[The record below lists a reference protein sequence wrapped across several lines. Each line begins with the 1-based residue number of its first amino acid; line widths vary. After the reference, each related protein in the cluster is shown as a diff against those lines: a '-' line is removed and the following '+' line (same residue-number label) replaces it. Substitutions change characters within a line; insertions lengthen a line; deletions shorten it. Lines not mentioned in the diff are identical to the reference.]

1 MPNTDKTPQTQVQ
14 SSLGRLAW
22 IVQSS
27 DDAIIGKDLSGAIT
41 SWNRAAENMYGYKA
55 EEVIGKP
62 ISIIV
67 PGDHADELEQILG
80 RIANGEH
87 LDHYETVRVNK
98 SGALLDVSLTIS
110 PVYDPS
116 DNIVGASIIA
126 RDITAAK
133 RALLALQES
142 EAQYRLLF
150 DSNPM
155 PMWVFD
161 RKSLRFLAVNEAAV
175 RKYGYS
181 RHEFFNMTIL
191 DVRPVEDV
199 VPLLQTFKHP
209 VAGLRE
215 PEHWKHRKK
224 DGTMIDV
231 EITAHDLN
239 FHGAAEAELNLIHDV
254 TDQLKDQEQRRQ
266 SEERF
271 SKAFRSSPVG
281 ITISS
286 EADGRYIDAN
296 PAYLKMMGYERH
308 ELVGRTVEELGVW
321 AESHQRQLLIDL
333 LSDPLAKPI
342 QVRFKTRIRKIRI
355 VELTAER
362 ILLNNEACILT
373 IVRDVTQAK
382 QLERQFLHAQKMES
396 VGRLA
401 GGVAHDF
408 NNLLGVILGYCELS
422 LDKLTDKDN
431 KIVTNLARIQAA
443 AERAASLTKQLLAF
457 SRQQIV
463 HPRIVDLNSTVR
475 NMEDMLRRLV
485 GEDITITVKK
495 TVPLGCIEADEGQL
509 EQILM
514 NFVVN
519 SRDAM
524 PLGGHIRI
532 ETSNA
537 ELDENYRSE
546 HEPVNPGLYV
556 LLTVSDTGTG
566 MDEETKAHIFEPF
579 YTTKEAGKGTGLG
592 LSTVYGIVKHSG
604 GYIWAYSE
612 PGMGSTFKIY
622 FPLVSAPPDALS
634 RPSECVAPRG
644 GSETILLVEDNQVF
658 RELIG
663 VTLRNAGYTVL
674 ETENAQSAIEL
685 TSKHEREIHL
695 LLSDIVM
702 PQISGVK
709 LLTLLRESAPDL
721 KVILMSGYAADTLAQ
736 QAAMPGDVSL
746 IEKPFTRNSLLSAI
760 RRVLGE
766 QKAN

>member
-1 MPNTDKTPQTQVQ
+1 MQNTDKTPETEVR
-14 SSLGRLAW
+14 SSLARLAW

-41 SWNRAAENMYGYKA
+41 SWNRAAEKMYGYKA
-55 EEVIGKP
+55 EEVIGKS

-67 PGDHADELEQILG
+67 PGDHADEVEQILR

-87 LDHYETVRVNK
+87 INHYETVRVNK
-98 SGALLDVSLTIS
+98 SGALLDVSLTVS

-116 DNIVGASIIA
+116 DNLVGASIIA
-126 RDITAAK
+126 CDITPTK
-133 RALLALQES
+133 RALLALHEP

-181 RHEFFNMTIL
+181 RSEFFNMTIL
-191 DVRPVEDV
+191 DIRPVEDV
-199 VPLLQTFKHP
+199 IPLLQSFKHP
-209 VAGLRE
+209 VAGLQRL
-215 PEHWKHRKK
+215 EHWKHRKK
-224 DGTMIDV
+224 DGTIIDV

-239 FHGAAEAELNLIHDV
+239 FHGAEAELVLIHDV
-254 TDQLKDQEQRRQ
+254 TGQLRDQEQRRQ

-271 SKAFRSSPVG
+271 SKAFRASPVG
-281 ITISS
+281 ITIST
-286 EADGRYIDAN
+286 EADGRYVDAN

-308 ELVGRTVEELGVW
+308 ELVGKTVKELGVW
-321 AESHQRQLLIDL
+321 AEHHQRDLLIDL
-333 LSDPLAKPI
+333 LSNPSVKPI
-342 QVRFKTRIRKIRI
+342 EVRFKTRAREIRI
-355 VELTAER
+355 VELAAER
-362 ILLNNEACILT
+362 ILLNNEACILA

-382 QLERQFLHAQKMES
+382 QLERQFLHAQRMES

-408 NNLLGVILGYCELS
+408 NNLLGVILGYVELS
-422 LDKLTDKDN
+422 LDKLPDKDDP
-431 KIVTNLARIQAA
+431 VVLNLARI
-443 AERAASLTKQLLAF
+443 RAATEKGALLTKQLLAF
-457 SRQQIV
+457 SRQQVV

-485 GEDITITVKK
+485 GDDITITVKQAM
-495 TVPLGCIEADEGQL
+495 PLGRVHADQGQL

-514 NFVVN
+514 NLVVN

-524 PLGGHIRI
+524 PVGGHIRI
-532 ETSNA
+532 ETNNA
-537 ELDENYRSE
+537 ELDESYCSV
-546 HEPVNPGLYV
+546 HEPVKPGLYV
-556 LLTVSDTGTG
+556 VLTVSDTGCG

-592 LSTVYGIVKHSG
+592 LSTVYGIVKQSG

-612 PGMGSTFKIY
+612 FGMGSTFKIY
-622 FPLVSAPPDALS
+622 LPLVSAPPDTLS
-634 RPSECVAPRG
+634 QPSEYVAPRG
-644 GSETILLVEDNQVF
+644 GSETILLVEDNQVLG
-658 RELIG
+658 ELLG
-663 VTLRNAGYTVL
+663 VSLRNAGYTVL
-674 ETENAQSAIEL
+674 EAANAQSAIEL
-685 TSKHEREIHL
+685 MSKHHKKIQL
-695 LLSDIVM
+695 LVSDIVM
-702 PQISGVK
+702 PRTGGFK
-709 LLTLLRESAPDL
+709 LVTLLRESAPDL

-736 QAAMPGDVSL
+736 QAPMPADVTL

-766 QKAN
+766 QKTD